1 MYEKVKRNAPN
12 LKPPTKE
19 EQIIIAKAFLKI
31 GKENN
36 INIYT
41 CCEGDFLASYGIN
54 CTGCKSKEMLEKCI
68 GYKIEFPEMKNNRK
82 GCNCLIQNDIGA
94 YNSCGHLCRYCY
106 ANNNEE
112 KVQENM
118 KNHFENSPLLI
129 GNLNDD
135 DEIIKAKQYS
145 YKVKK
150 EQMNLFENSK

>member
-1 MYEKVKRNAPN
+1 MHIIHVDIYVDIAM
-12 LKPPTKE
+12 
-19 EQIIIAKAFLKI
+19 QI
-31 GKENN
+31 
-36 INIYT
+36 T
-41 CCEGDFLASYGIN
+41 
-54 CTGCKSKEMLEKCI
+54 
-68 GYKIEFPEMKNNRK
+68 MKK
-82 GCNCLIQNDIGA
+82 
-94 YNSCGHLCRYCY
+94 
-106 ANNNEE
+106 

>member
-1 MYEKVKRNAPN
+1 MIINTGVRTDIPAFYSKWFINRIRQGYVMVRNPYYPKKVIKYELNPN
-12 LKPPTKE
+12 VVDCIDFCTKNPEPMLKYLDE
-19 EQIIIAKAFLKI
+19 LKNYNTFWYVTI
-31 GKENN
+31 TPYSKN
-36 INIYT
+36 IEPNVP
-41 CCEGDFLASYGIN
+41 
-54 CTGCKSKEMLEKCI
+54 SK
-68 GYKIEFPEMKNNRK
+68 
-82 GCNCLIQNDIGA
+82 
-94 YNSCGHLCRYCY
+94 
-106 ANNNEE
+106 E